1 MITKSNAL
9 KQSMISLTMGREIEI
24 LTKIKSSIGN
34 GGIETLC
41 SLEHILLGAY

>member
-24 LTKIKSSIGN
+24 PTKIKSSIRN
-34 GGIETLC
+34 GGIETFY
-41 SLEHILLGAY
+41 SLEHILL